1 MKSKFLLC
9 ASGALLGAL
18 ALMIIS
24 EPTALCIG
32 IVSMLCVIGYASIGL
47 GIKYYNALLNQ
58 LYSHRSRH

>member
-9 ASGALLGAL
+9 ASGALVGAL

-47 GIKYYNALLNQ
+47 GIKYYNA
-58 LYSHRSRH
+58 H